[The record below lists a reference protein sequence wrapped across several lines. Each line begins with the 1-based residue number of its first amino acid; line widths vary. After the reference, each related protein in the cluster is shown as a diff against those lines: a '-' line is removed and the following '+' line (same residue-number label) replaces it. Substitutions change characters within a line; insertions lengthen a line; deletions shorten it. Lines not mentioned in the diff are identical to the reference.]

1 MSAAPPHRLEAP
13 LVGLVRL
20 CIARPWVA
28 ILVTLAIS
36 VLAAIFAAKTL
47 DMTTDTAVLF
57 PRDVPF
63 IANEDHYDNLF
74 PDEADQ
80 ILVVID
86 ARSLA
91 DAEHGADKLA
101 NALRQKPA
109 LFPSVQQPNGGPFFR
124 RNGLLYFSTDELT
137 DLSNTLSEAQPLLGS
152 LSTKPGLTGILDVI
166 RLIFQ
171 GANEGAVDDVPVKSF
186 LDQVSSALDRGLA
199 GKSATIDWG
208 SLFANQPGLNR
219 APQAMVLVRPTLD
232 TSALMPGEG
241 AVDAIHEA
249 AHDLGITAENGYKV
263 RLTGSVVLSDEELGT
278 VRDGAALAGIVAGS
292 LVVILLVIALRS
304 LVLILA
310 AFFTLI
316 MGLLTTMGWAALS
329 VGELNMISVAFAVMF
344 IGIGIDFGIQFCMRL
359 REERYRLGEPL
370 AALEATARGLVWPL
384 LIAAIATSVGFFA
397 FLPTS
402 YRGVAELGV
411 IAGGGIIIAF
421 LFTLSLLPAIL
432 TVITPRGEAAPV
444 GYRSLAPL
452 NGWLIRRR
460 GLVMTLAGIGT
471 LVALGGAAR
480 LNFDFDPLHLK
491 DPKSE
496 GMSTLRDLMK
506 DPMNT
511 PYTLGAIAASPQ
523 EARAK
528 EDKIGDL
535 PEVRMTVSALDL
547 VPENQDEKLD
557 ILQNLGFL
565 LGPALSCG
573 GGNAAP
579 TSAEIESARLDA
591 ANSIKTYLASAGAKE
606 PLKSTATALLATL
619 GRLKTE
625 TDPARLTQMSND
637 VIAGFSGECS
647 LLSESLEASKITLD
661 DLPPDFRR
669 SWITP
674 DGQYRIQIYPKFETP
689 SRKNLLNFVK
699 AVQSVAP
706 NASGPPISI
715 YESSRL
721 IINAFATAAGLAL
734 VAITILLIIALRRL
748 SDVARVLLPLILAII
763 WTLGGIGLV
772 GLPLNFANIIGL
784 PLLLGIGVTFPIY
797 LVHAWRQGEAHLLAA
812 PVARAVLFSALTT
825 LASFGSLAISTHPGT
840 SSLGVLLSIALG
852 LTLVST
858 FIFLPAL
865 LGEPPVRTPS
875 SEPAP

>member
-1 MSAAPPHRLEAP
+1 MAF
-13 LVGLVRL
+13 
-20 CIARPWVA
+20 
-28 ILVTLAIS
+28 
-36 VLAAIFAAKTL
+36 FAARTL
-47 DMTTDTAVLF
+47 SVTTDTAVLF
-57 PRDVPF
+57 PRDIPF
-63 IANEDHYDNLF
+63 LANEDHFDNLF

-80 ILVVID
+80 ILVVLD

-101 NALRQKPA
+101 DVLRQHRK
-109 LFPSVQQPNGGPFFR
+109 LFPSIQQPNGGPFFR

-171 GANEGAVDDVPVKSF
+171 GANEGAVDDVPVGPF
-186 LDQVSSALDRGLA
+186 LKQVGSALDRGLA

-232 TSALMPGEG
+232 TTGLMPGE
-241 AVDAIHEA
+241 A
-249 AHDLGITAENGYKV
+249 ATDFIRQTARNLGLTAENGYRV

-278 VRDGAALAGIVAGS
+278 VRDGAAMAGILAGS
-292 LVVILLVIALRS
+292 LVVILLIIALRS

-359 REERYRLGEPL
+359 REERYRLSQPL
-370 AALEATARGLVWPL
+370 PALEATARGLVWPL

-402 YRGVAELGV
+402 YRGVAELGI

-421 LFTLSLLPAIL
+421 FFTLTLLPAIL
-432 TVITPRGEAAPV
+432 TVITPRSEAAPI
-444 GYRSLAPL
+444 GYRRLDPL

-460 GLVMTLAGIGT
+460 GVVLTLAGVGT
-471 LVALGGAAR
+471 LIAFAGIAR
-480 LNFDFDPLHLK
+480 LHFDFDPLHLK

-496 GMSTLRDLMK
+496 GMSTLHDLMA

-511 PYTLGAIAASPQ
+511 PYTLDALAASPA

-528 EDKIGDL
+528 EDRIGKL

-547 VPENQDEKLD
+547 VPEHQDEKLD
-557 ILQNLGFL
+557 ILQTLGFL

-573 GGNAAP
+573 GTKAAP
-579 TSAEIESARLDA
+579 TPAEIETARQDA
-591 ANSIKTYLASAGAKE
+591 ARSIEAYLASPGAKE
-606 PLKSTATALLATL
+606 PLKGTATTLLATL

-625 TDPARLTQMSND
+625 TDRARLTQMSND

-647 LLSESLEASKITLD
+647 LLVESLDASKITLD
-661 DLPPDFRR
+661 DLPSDFRR
-669 SWITP
+669 SWITS

-689 SRKNLLNFVK
+689 SRKNLLSFVN

-734 VAITILLIIALRRL
+734 VAITILLIIALKRL
-748 SDVARVLLPLILAII
+748 SDVARVLLPLVLAII

-797 LVHAWRQGEAHLLAA
+797 LVHAWRRGESRLLAA

-840 SSLGVLLSIALG
+840 SSLGVLLSIALV
-852 LTLVST
+852 LTLAST
-858 FIFLPAL
+858 FVFLPAL
-865 LGEPPVRTPS
+865 LGEPPVRTPTS
-875 SEPAP
+875 SPAR